1 MLPKRIGMLVLVL
14 ACFQL
19 ARWGLESLAFAVVP
33 HTLLTNELVRT
44 AVYLVLCAALV
55 AWDRWS
61 AKRHDASLLFPLVP
75 ADAHRLAYGVAFGT
89 FALLFAATPF
99 ITGQATAPAAW
110 AALVCGTLA
119 TPLFEELLFRGYAWG
134 FLRASG
140 VGTTGTLVITAVL
153 FGLWHLGYAD
163 AIVWRLTQPDMLVG
177 GLGLAET
184 LFLKVG
190 FATAMGIVLGY
201 VRLRSGGC
209 LAPMLVHGFW
219 NLLA

>member
-1 MLPKRIGMLVLVL
+1 MLPKRIGALIAIL
-14 ACFQL
+14 ACFQF
-19 ARWGLESLAFAVVP
+19 ARWGLESLAFVVIP

-55 AWDRWS
+55 AWVRRERLD
-61 AKRHDASLLFPLVP
+61 DASLPLLPPHARKLPYIV
-75 ADAHRLAYGVAFGT
+75 ALVAF
-89 FALLFAATPF
+89 AVLFAATPF
-99 ITGQATAPAAW
+99 ITGQATDPAAW

-134 FLRASG
+134 FLRMSG
-140 VGTTGTLVITAVL
+140 VGITGALVITAAL

-163 AIVWRLTQPDMLVG
+163 AIVWRLAQPDVLAG

-184 LFLKVG
+184 LLLKVG

-201 VRLRSGGC
+201 ARLRSGGC